1 MATLILRHN
10 RYSAKVRIPKE
21 MQLLY
26 DGKEFLQ
33 KTLGTSDRKLARVE
47 AGAWEATLRLEWSG
61 LANTADPTT
70 GSLRAIYA
78 RVREE
83 AAFASRP
90 VMAGGARCG
99 QIIGP
104 RVASI
109 QRRRAGEESR
119 GRRWPGVLTAEASAG
134 LQ

>member
-21 MQLLY
+21 MQPLY

-33 KTLGTSDRKLARVE
+33 KTLGTSDRRLARVE

-70 GSLRAIYA
+70 GSLRAISQGQGNDMGD
-78 RVREE
+78 
-83 AAFASRP
+83 AATG
-90 VMAGGARCG
+90 V
-99 QIIGP
+99 
-104 RVASI
+104 
-109 QRRRAGEESR
+109 RRA
-119 GRRWPGVLTAEASAG
+119 A
-134 LQ
+134 